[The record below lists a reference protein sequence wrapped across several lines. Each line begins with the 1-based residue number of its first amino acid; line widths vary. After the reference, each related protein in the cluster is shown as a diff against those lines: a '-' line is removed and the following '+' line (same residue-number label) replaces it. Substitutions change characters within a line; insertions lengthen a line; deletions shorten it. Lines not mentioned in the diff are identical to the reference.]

1 LITSSNLNF
10 KMNKIV
16 AFIFIL
22 SALTVESFAQK
33 VKYKDLVEFL
43 KVKQFEK
50 AEPFLRRYLKENN
63 DNPNAFLFMGITLQ
77 EKAFANDVLKHTD
90 ILVGNCDS
98 AVLFFDKAYNAI
110 TEKELKRNDEYYEM
124 YSRRDLRTGEFG
136 IKLSDV
142 RLDLETR
149 VKSLKERKEKVKEL
163 KKYYIQAESQYAKL
177 NSTYRTIESKYGPER
192 SFYLRADETLVGKLK
207 ELEVAFDSVL
217 TSFNN
222 YKSVSKQLSKTG
234 YNQQLNL
241 QEIVDM
247 KRDGSS
253 LADFTND
260 DLKIWDYKRWSK
272 LTIETIEKV
281 IYPMKD
287 RLISYDI
294 ALNKLSDKIKKDS
307 VSVSNEVAQLED
319 NLLYSQLLKYDA
331 DPLPIAVFDVKK
343 AEMRYQSNVII
354 HKPLRDTS
362 NVKLKLEYLTV
373 ELKSIKHLD
382 SISGILA
389 KRDLNAES
397 DNYSHFIT
405 KSYGT
410 KAVLAS
416 LISTTLD
423 YAHREKLKK
432 EIEWEATMQATKWAV
447 NGTDS
452 IPLFF
457 DKSRELS
464 HKPLVIVEEKYTI
477 GLAYKDSLAIGYLY
491 SITPTRIPDVKAT
504 FSVDQ
509 SSFNK
514 RNLPIIKC
522 RSTSDAAGQVFYS
535 VIYSEGKV
543 EDKFPAT
550 VTKVYRS
557 DGLAWSNNIKLDM
570 MPTEVTYSSES
581 GELTIKI
588 SSGAETKIVVIDKS
602 GKQIQ

>member
-1 LITSSNLNF
+1 
-10 KMNKIV
+10 MNKIV
-16 AFIFIL
+16 AIAIL
-22 SALTVESFAQK
+22 LSIHSAGAVAQK
-33 VKYKDLVEFL
+33 VKYKDLVELL
-43 KVKQFEK
+43 KVKQYEK

-77 EKAFANDVLKHTD
+77 EKALASDVLKHTD
-90 ILVGNCDS
+90 ILVANCDS
-98 AVLFFDKAYNAI
+98 AVLFFDKAYNMI

-136 IKLSDV
+136 IKISDV

-149 VKSLKERKEKVKEL
+149 VKSVKERKERVKEL
-163 KKYYIQAESQYAKL
+163 KKSYVQAESQYSKVNASYK
-177 NSTYRTIESKYGPER
+177 SIESKYGPER
-192 SFYLRADETLVGKLK
+192 SFYLRADEALVGKLK
-207 ELEVAFDSVL
+207 ELEVAFDSVV

-222 YKSVSKQLSKTG
+222 YKSASKQLGKTG
-234 YNQQLNL
+234 YNQQLSL

-247 KRDGSS
+247 KRDGST

-260 DLKIWDYKRWSK
+260 DLKVWDYKRWAKS
-272 LTIETIEKV
+272 TVETIEKV

-294 ALNKLSDKIKKDS
+294 ALNQLSDKIKKDF
-307 VSVSNEVAQLED
+307 VSVINEVAQLED

-331 DPLPIAVFDVKK
+331 DPLPIAVFEVKK
-343 AEMRYQSNVII
+343 TELKYQSNVII
-354 HKPLRDTS
+354 HKPLKDTS
-362 NVKLKLEYLTV
+362 NVKLKLAYLTV
-373 ELKSIKHLD
+373 ELKNIHHLD
-382 SISGILA
+382 SITGILA
-389 KRDLNAES
+389 KRDLSAES
-397 DNYSHFIT
+397 GNYSHFIT

-432 EIEWEATMQATKWAV
+432 EIEWEATMQATKWLV
-447 NGTDS
+447 NGADS

-457 DKSRELS
+457 EKSTELQ
-464 HKPLVIVEEKYTI
+464 HKPLVIIEEKYTV
-477 GLAYKDSLAIGYLY
+477 GLAYKDSLATGYLY

-509 SSFNK
+509 INFKK
-514 RNLPIIKC
+514 RNLPIIRC
-522 RSTSDAAGQVFYS
+522 LSTSDAAGQVFYS

-543 EDKFPAT
+543 EEKFPVT

-557 DGLAWSNNIKLDM
+557 DGLAWSNNLKLEM
-570 MPTEVTYSSES
+570 LPTELTYSDES
-581 GELTIKI
+581 GELSIKI
-588 SSGAETKIVVIDKS
+588 TSGSENKIVVLDKA
-602 GKQIQ
+602 GKQVQ

>member
-1 LITSSNLNF
+1 
-10 KMNKIV
+10 MNKIV

-22 SALTVESFAQK
+22 SCISVESRAQK
-33 VKYKDLVEFL
+33 VKYKDLIELL
-43 KVKQFEK
+43 KVKQYEK
-50 AEPFLRRYLKENN
+50 AEPFLRRYLKEND
-63 DNPNAFLFMGITLQ
+63 DNPNAFLYMGITLQ
-77 EKAFANDVLKHTD
+77 EKAQANDVLKHTD
-90 ILVGNCDS
+90 ILIARCDS
-98 AVLFFDKAYNAI
+98 SVMFFDKAYNMI

-136 IKLSDV
+136 IKISDV

-163 KKYYIQAESQYAKL
+163 KKYFVQAESQYTKL
-177 NSTYRTIESKYGPER
+177 NSNYKSIESKYGPER

-207 ELEVAFDSVL
+207 GLEVVFDSVI

-222 YKSVSKQLSKTG
+222 YKSVSKQLGKTG

-241 QEIVDM
+241 QEIIDM

-253 LADFTND
+253 PSDFTND

-272 LTIETIEKV
+272 STVETIEKV
-281 IYPMKD
+281 IYPLKD

-307 VSVSNEVAQLED
+307 VSVINEVTQLED

-343 AEMRYQSNVII
+343 AEMKYQSNVIS
-354 HKPLRDTS
+354 HKPIKDTS
-362 NVKLKLEYLTV
+362 NVKLRLTYLTE
-373 ELKSIKHLD
+373 ELKGIRHLD
-382 SISGILA
+382 SIAGILA
-389 KRDLNAES
+389 KRDLSTES

-410 KAVLAS
+410 KSVLAS

-423 YAHREKLKK
+423 YAHREELKK
-432 EIEWEATMQATKWAV
+432 QIEWEATMQATKWAV

-457 DKSRELS
+457 EKSRDLN
-464 HKPLVIVEEKYTI
+464 HKPLVIVEEKYTV
-477 GLAYKDSLAIGYLY
+477 GLVYKDSLATGYLY
-491 SITPTRIPDVKAT
+491 SITPTRVPDVKAT

-522 RSTSDAAGQVFYS
+522 LSTSDAAGQVFYS

-557 DGLAWSNNIKLDM
+557 DGLAWSNNIKLEM

-588 SSGAETKIVVIDKS
+588 SSGAENKIVVIDKS

>member
-1 LITSSNLNF
+1 
-10 KMNKIV
+10 MNKIV

-22 SALTVESFAQK
+22 SAISSESLAQK
-33 VKYKDLVEFL
+33 VKYKDLVELL
-43 KVKQFEK
+43 KVKQYEK
-50 AEPFLRRYLKENN
+50 AEPFLRRYLKEND
-63 DNPNAFLFMGITLQ
+63 DNPNALLYMGITLQ
-77 EKAFANDVLKHTD
+77 EKALANDVLKHTD
-90 ILVGNCDS
+90 ILIARCDS
-98 AVLFFDKAYNAI
+98 SVMFFDKAYNMI
-110 TEKELKRNDEYYEM
+110 TEKELKRNNEYYEM

-163 KKYYIQAESQYAKL
+163 KKYYVQAESQYAKV
-177 NSTYRTIESKYGPER
+177 NSTYKSIESKYGPER
-192 SFYLRADETLVGKLK
+192 SFYLRADEALVGKLK
-207 ELEVAFDSVL
+207 ELEVAFDSVI
-217 TSFNN
+217 TAFNN
-222 YKSVSKQLSKTG
+222 YKSVSKQLGKIG

-241 QEIVDM
+241 QEIIDM

-253 LADFTND
+253 LVDFTND

-272 LTIETIEKV
+272 STVETIEKV

-307 VSVSNEVAQLED
+307 VSVINEVSQLED

-343 AEMRYQSNVII
+343 AEMKYQSTVIT
-354 HKPLRDTS
+354 HKPMKDTS
-362 NVKLKLEYLTV
+362 NVKLKLTYLTE
-373 ELKSIKHLD
+373 ELKKISHLD
-382 SISGILA
+382 SIAGILA
-389 KRDLNAES
+389 KRDLSAES

-410 KAVLAS
+410 KSVLAS

-423 YAHREKLKK
+423 YAHREELKK

-447 NGTDS
+447 SGKDS

-457 DKSRELS
+457 EKSRELN
-464 HKPLVIVEEKYTI
+464 HKPLVIVEEKYTV
-477 GLAYKDSLAIGYLY
+477 GLVYKDSLATGYLY
-491 SITPTRIPDVKAT
+491 SITPTRVPDVKAL

-509 SSFNK
+509 SSFTK
-514 RNLPIIKC
+514 RNLPIIKGL
-522 RSTSDAAGQVFYS
+522 STSDAVGQVFYS

-543 EDKFPAT
+543 AEKFPAT

-570 MPTEVTYSSES
+570 MPTEVTYSNES

-588 SSGAETKIVVIDKS
+588 SSGAENKIVVIDKS